1 MGSKSTHNVVT
12 TLFGFEPGQ
21 QYRNIGKQKTKQN
34 KKKKKTKKKNMGIVL
49 LFLYL
54 EVQQK

>member
-34 KKKKKTKKKNMGIVL
+34 KNKNKKKHMGIVL

-54 EVQQK
+54 GVQQK